1 MKKTSPLLL
10 ALSGFIILFSFIFAK
25 PFLASAEL
33 VLDANGEPLQWFN
46 NYYVSP
52 HIWGPTGGGLSLGT
66 LNNNSCPHYVIQE
79 KSEVQRGLP
88 IKFSPVFSRFIFVT
102 TNTPLTIQ
110 TINETE
116 CIESLVWKLVKEST
130 GLWLVST
137 NGTAS
142 PGTEGITSRFVI
154 ERIGTSFPA
163 YKIVF
168 CLPTIPTSCKG
179 LGRYFSE
186 DGERYLAWGDEIE
199 PFPVV
204 FFKETSLSAT
214 TSSQV
219 IRTVA

>member
-1 MKKTSPLLL
+1 MSHHIFGHLEVVL
-10 ALSGFIILFSFIFAK
+10 ALVPITTTPVHTMSSKKDSKFK
-25 PFLASAEL
+25 R
-33 VLDANGEPLQWFN
+33 D
-46 NYYVSP
+46 
-52 HIWGPTGGGLSLGT
+52 
-66 LNNNSCPHYVIQE
+66 
-79 KSEVQRGLP
+79 LP
-88 IKFSPVFSRFIFVT
+88 IKFSPVFSLFLFVT

-137 NGTAS
+137 NGTVS
-142 PGTEGITSRFVI
+142 PGTEGIASRFVI
-154 ERIGTSFPA
+154 ESIGTSLPV
-163 YKIVF
+163 YKISF
-168 CLPTIPTSCKG
+168 CPNNIPTLCKG

-186 DGERYLAWGDEIE
+186 DGVRYLAWGNEIE

-219 IRTVA
+219 IQTVA